1 MKKLVLATV
10 LASLAGFAL
19 ADVSATGVSASL
31 TYDEKDKVNSAEIH
45 YVYGLNVGVKL
56 GDGWSTEARMED
68 ERVETGSAQKQES
81 LAQVKVNY
89 DIATSTP
96 FTPYVAAAVGH
107 KNKATIDFNFWVAEA
122 GVKAKFGD
130 FGVRYGYRRRSD
142 WAESDTNAYN
152 TDEQTVALGYNVT
165 KQDAISIAYKQERR
179 NDSVS
184 SEYNTKGIYYTR
196 SF

>member
-1 MKKLVLATV
+1 MKKLVLATI
-10 LASLAGFAL
+10 LASVFGIASAAGPY
-19 ADVSATGVSASL
+19 ASL
-31 TYDEKDKVNSAEIH
+31 TYDEKVKQNASQTN
-45 YVYGLNVGVKL
+45 YVYGLNVGQKFDNGFAV
-56 GDGWSTEARMED
+56 EVRMED
-68 ERVETGSAQKQES
+68 ERVESTSQKQEG
-81 LAQVKVNY
+81 LAQVKVSY
-89 DIATSTP
+89 DIATGTS

-130 FGVRYGYRRRSD
+130 FGVRYGYRRRAD
-142 WAESDTNAYN
+142 WEQSTTNAYN
-152 TDEQTVALGYNVT
+152 TDEQTVAFGYNIT
-165 KQDAISIAYKQERR
+165 KNDNISVAWKQERA

>member
-1 MKKLVLATV
+1 MKKVVLATI
-10 LASLAGFAL
+10 LASVYGIASAAGPY
-19 ADVSATGVSASL
+19 ASL
-31 TYDEKDKVNSAEIH
+31 TYDEKDKQNSAQVN
-45 YVYGLNVGVKL
+45 YVYGLNVGQKL
-56 GDGWSTEARMED
+56 ENGFTVEARMED
-68 ERVETGSAQKQES
+68 ERVETGTAQKQEG
-81 LAQVKVNY
+81 LAQVKVSY
-89 DIATSTP
+89 DITTSTP

-130 FGVRYGYRRRSD
+130 FGVRYGYRRRAD
-142 WAESDTNAYN
+142 WEQSTTNAYN
-152 TDEQTVALGYNVT
+152 TDEQTVAFGYNIT
-165 KQDAISIAYKQERR
+165 KNDNISVAWKQERA

>member
-1 MKKLVLATV
+1 MKKVVLATI
-10 LASLAGFAL
+10 LASVFGIASAAGPYA
-19 ADVSATGVSASL
+19 GL
-31 TYDEKDKVNSAEIH
+31 TFDEKDKVNSVEKH
-45 YVYGLNVGVKL
+45 YVYGLNVGQKFDNGV
-56 GDGWSTEARMED
+56 TVEARMED
-68 ERVETGSAQKQES
+68 ERVETGTAQKQES
-81 LAQVKVNY
+81 LGQGKVSY

-96 FTPYVAAAVGH
+96 FTPYVAGAVGH

-130 FGVRYGYRRRSD
+130 FGVKYNFRRRTAFD
-142 WAESDTNAYN
+142 NNTTNAYDTN
-152 TDEQTVALGYNVT
+152 EQTVAFGYNIT
-165 KQDAISIAYKQERR
+165 KNDNISVAWKQERA